1 MNSGRCQAGSGG
13 VPIAEVH
20 DGARLH
26 VTFIPEAVIDQVL
39 ERKSSV
45 TTMDSRRHSLGWSK
59 RGLDAHPLPEPVM
72 PASQPSPAQRQIL
85 VRQVTHVQASW
96 TEQERGDAGAFT
108 LQLILD
114 HGADEYVL
122 RPTAEDTD
130 VLVKLLARSSNAT
143 FDVERKVLMFG
154 NLAIE

>member
-1 MNSGRCQAGSGG
+1 
-13 VPIAEVH
+13 
-20 DGARLH
+20 
-26 VTFIPEAVIDQVL
+26 
-39 ERKSSV
+39 
-45 TTMDSRRHSLGWSK
+45 MDSRRHSLGWSK
-59 RGLDAHPLPEPVM
+59 RVLDAHPLPEPVM

-96 TEQERGDAGAFT
+96 TEQERGEAGAFT